1 MSLERGF
8 VEVQRYVRW
17 TDGDL
22 QRLRAFAPLVEPRLS
37 DIARTFYE
45 RTREFEEAHNVFT
58 GEEQIARLQ
67 RSLVGWMRRVLTR
80 ERDLAYC
87 RETATIG
94 HVHVKVGL
102 HQRYIFAAMT
112 VVREELC
119 RAAGEVVPL
128 AEVGLTR
135 RAIDRAL
142 DIELAVMTQAYND
155 DHLERIRRAE
165 RLARDDL
172 GRALARSERRYE
184 NAVEL
189 APDLVLGLGSNG
201 TILLF
206 NRSAE
211 KVTGW
216 ARDEACLRAF
226 TELMIREDHRQKAEE
241 AFARTRHGVA
251 HLSAPLVTRAGNVR
265 LVHWYFSRIPD
276 DGATADD
283 VSLLAIGRDVTDEE
297 ALSQR
302 TRQAEKLAAVGTLA
316 AGLAHEIRNPLNG
329 AQLHLTFLERE
340 LRKKKV
346 GGEAIEAV
354 EVVGGEIRRLGALV
368 QEFLDFARPKPL
380 ERTRG
385 SLSGLARKAVTLAR
399 SDKPGVSLELD
410 LPTTDIELDLDGNR
424 MMQVLL
430 NLLSNA
436 IDAVGD
442 HGRVV
447 VRVRRRPAEAVL
459 EVEDDGPGLP
469 GGDAAPV
476 FDAFYTTKSH
486 GTGLGLAIVHRIVTD
501 HGGSI
506 GVQSKKGQTIFR
518 ATLPLSGE
526 GITT

>member
-8 VEVQRYVRW
+8 LEVQRYVRW
-17 TDGDL
+17 TDEDL
-22 QRLRAFAPLVEPRLS
+22 ARLRTFAPLVETRLRE
-37 DIARTFYE
+37 IATVFYE
-45 RTREFEEAHNVFT
+45 RSREFEEAHAVFT

-67 RSLVGWMRRVLTR
+67 RSLVAWMRRVLTR
-80 ERDLAYC
+80 DRDFMYC

-102 HQRYIFAAMT
+102 HQRYMFAAMT
-112 VVREELC
+112 IVRDELSK
-119 RAAGEVVPL
+119 AVHALLPPDATQPTISAL
-128 AEVGLTR
+128 N
-135 RAIDRAL
+135 RAL
-142 DIELAVMTQAYND
+142 DVELAVMTQAYND
-155 DHLERIRRAE
+155 DHLERLRRAE

-189 APDLVLGLGSNG
+189 APDLMLGLGGNG

-206 NRSAE
+206 NRAAE
-211 KVTGW
+211 RVTGW

-226 TELMIREDHRQKAEE
+226 SELMIREDHRAKAEA
-241 AFARTRHGVA
+241 AFARTRLGVA
-251 HLSAPLVTRAGNVR
+251 HLAAPLLTRAGNVR
-265 LVHWYFSRIPD
+265 LVHWFFSRIPD
-276 DGATADD
+276 DGSTGDD
-283 VSLLAIGRDVTDEE
+283 VSMLAIGRDVTDEE

-380 ERTRG
+380 DRARG
-385 SLSGLARKAVTLAR
+385 SLFVLARKAIAMA
-399 SDKPGVSLELD
+399 KPDRAGVVLDLD
-410 LPTTDIELDLDGNR
+410 LPSTDIEVDMDGNR

-436 IDAVGD
+436 TDAVGD
-442 HGRVV
+442 NGRVV
-447 VRVRRRPAEAVL
+447 LRVRRRPSEAVV
-459 EVEDDGPGLP
+459 EIEDDGPGLP
-469 GGDAAPV
+469 GGDSAPV
-476 FDAFYTTKSH
+476 FDAFYTTKSN

-501 HGGSI
+501 HGGTIS
-506 GVQSKKGQTIFR
+506 VESKKGQTIFR
-518 ATLPLSGE
+518 ATLPLSE
-526 GITT
+526 GIPQ